1 MKKIPMAM
9 TGLLLS
15 SSMALQAVEPMSVE
29 PDSERR
35 PFAMSVKTNMLYDL
49 LALPNIGAEVYLGQ
63 DWSVAADWMYGWW
76 SNRGKHRY
84 WRAYGGNIGVRW
96 WISENRNASIRQG
109 HHLGVSAGVVTYDFE
124 WGGTGYMGG
133 RPHGTLW
140 DRCNYTASVEYG
152 YALPVS
158 RRLNLDFSIGVG
170 YLGGRYIKYEPQGD
184 NYVCRATRRLNWVGP
199 VKLEIALV
207 WLLGR
212 DNYNS
217 K

>member
-1 MKKIPMAM
+1 MKKMPIVL

-15 SSMALQAVEPMSVE
+15 SSIALQAVEPDTV
-29 PDSERR
+29 RR
-35 PFAMSVKTNMLYDL
+35 PFAMAVKTNMLYDL
-49 LALPNIGAEVYLGQ
+49 LALPNVGAEVYIGRN
-63 DWSVAADWMYGWW
+63 WSVAADWMYGWW

-84 WRAYGGNIGVRW
+84 WRAYGGNIGARW
-96 WISENRNASIRQG
+96 WLGDNPDPSTRRG

-133 RPHGTLW
+133 VPHGTLW

-152 YALPVS
+152 YALPLS

-170 YLGGRYIKYEPQGD
+170 YLGGRYIKYEPVGD

-207 WLLGR
+207 WLLGS
-212 DNYNS
+212 DNYNR

>member
-1 MKKIPMAM
+1 MAM

-96 WISENRNASIRQG
+96 WIGENRNASIRQG
-109 HHLGVSAGVVTYDFE
+109 HHLGVSAGVVTYDF
-124 WGGTGYMGG
+124 
-133 RPHGTLW
+133 
-140 DRCNYTASVEYG
+140 
-152 YALPVS
+152 
-158 RRLNLDFSIGVG
+158 
-170 YLGGRYIKYEPQGD
+170 
-184 NYVCRATRRLNWVGP
+184 
-199 VKLEIALV
+199 
-207 WLLGR
+207 
-212 DNYNS
+212 
-217 K
+217 

>member
-1 MKKIPMAM
+1 M
-9 TGLLLS
+9 
-15 SSMALQAVEPMSVE
+15 
-29 PDSERR
+29 
-35 PFAMSVKTNMLYDL
+35 
-49 LALPNIGAEVYLGQ
+49 
-63 DWSVAADWMYGWW
+63 
-76 SNRGKHRY
+76 
-84 WRAYGGNIGVRW
+84 
-96 WISENRNASIRQG
+96 
-109 HHLGVSAGVVTYDFE
+109 
-124 WGGTGYMGG
+124 
-133 RPHGTLW
+133 
-140 DRCNYTASVEYG
+140 EYG